1 MEPSPNFRD
10 PGAAQLQRRD
20 YNARCYEMYCI
31 KIGRAQSCERYYIK
45 V

>member
-10 PGAAQLQRRD
+10 PGAATLQRRG
-20 YNARCYEMYCI
+20 YNARCYEMYGI
-31 KIGRAQSCERYYIK
+31 KIGRAPSGERYYIK